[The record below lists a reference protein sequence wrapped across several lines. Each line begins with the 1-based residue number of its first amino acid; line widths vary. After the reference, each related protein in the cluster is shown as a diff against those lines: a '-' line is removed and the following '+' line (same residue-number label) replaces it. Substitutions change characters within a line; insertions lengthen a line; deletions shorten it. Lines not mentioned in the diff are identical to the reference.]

1 MKQLRSQTRGHPA
14 HGPRTE
20 VKQRSAT
27 MLSSNKFYS
36 TATNRRQPAA
46 PRAAL
51 CTDPSRSS
59 ARCPNSRS
67 PSLAEGS
74 EQRSPYRRPG
84 AAAPPRPSPEPSP
97 GAAGSS
103 PPRPPPPGP
112 SARGASLAPR
122 PRGARGPAPPT
133 RPCPAYRPLPAA
145 APRRRPPGKGRNGR
159 LSAPRTADLRRPRSR
174 GGAAPR
180 SAPRDPASRAR
191 APARPARTRTPRT
204 LPPPLPAQP
213 ARRARGVEEQRR
225 GDGGARA
232 RWLKLQKSAEATP
245 LYGRSV
251 NRTVRKVRRG
261 TNPSSESVGDEQT
274 PGVKALR
281 PSTVGSTSR
290 SSAVLLSRF
299 RSGGCG
305 QLRCG
310 ERRHG
315 LHGHSD
321 SHTRRC

>member
-122 PRGARGPAPPT
+122 PHGARGPAPPT

-159 LSAPRTADLRRPRSR
+159 FGAPRTADLRRPRSR

-191 APARPARTRTPRT
+191 PPAPRAR
-204 LPPPLPAQP
+204 
-213 ARRARGVEEQRR
+213 ARRARSPHPFLPNRHGGRAAWRSSGAATVALAPGGLNSKKAPKQRR
-225 GDGGARA
+225 CTAVASIERSGRCVGAPTRAQRVWEMSKPRGLRRYGPPPSAARA
-232 RWLKLQKSAEATP
+232 GQ
-245 LYGRSV
+245 
-251 NRTVRKVRRG
+251 
-261 TNPSSESVGDEQT
+261 
-274 PGVKALR
+274 AL
-281 PSTVGSTSR
+281 
-290 SSAVLLSRF
+290 
-299 RSGGCG
+299 C
-305 QLRCG
+305 C
-310 ERRHG
+310 
-315 LHGHSD
+315 
-321 SHTRRC
+321 